1 MCVGKVTTPE
11 KDGKD
16 KLISQDEE
24 KGAQADIQKLT
35 DEHIHLVSELMTA
48 KEKELMTI

>member
-1 MCVGKVTTPE
+1 MRREGNDTLKKME
-11 KDGKD
+11 KD

-35 DEHIHLVSELMTA
+35 DEHINLVSELMTA